1 MERRRAIALFVGGIA
16 TLTVFVVTMW
26 LLAFGGLFPGK
37 DRLIVLSVALGPV
50 AMLSVMMGYAVWW
63 LVMFLLTLIS
73 SDENTSY
80 KP

>member
-1 MERRRAIALFVGGIA
+1 MERRRAIALFVGGIV
-16 TLTVFVVTMW
+16 TLAVFIVTMW

-50 AMLSVMMGYAVWW
+50 AMLSVMIGYAVWW
-63 LVMFLLTLIS
+63 LVIFLLTFFS
-73 SDENTSY
+73 SDENTLD